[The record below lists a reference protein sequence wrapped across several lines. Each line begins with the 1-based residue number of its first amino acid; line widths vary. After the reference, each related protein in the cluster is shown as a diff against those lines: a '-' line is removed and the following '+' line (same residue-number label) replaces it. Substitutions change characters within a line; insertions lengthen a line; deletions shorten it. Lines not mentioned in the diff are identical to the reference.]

1 MDFVRTN
8 NIQLLKETEGDRRSS
23 EGRVGLRC
31 YSMTIKENDNKEDTN
46 KEDDD
51 KDDKDVHQFN
61 NKRRRYVKVSSLC
74 Q

>member
-1 MDFVRTN
+1 
-8 NIQLLKETEGDRRSS
+8 
-23 EGRVGLRC
+23 
-31 YSMTIKENDNKEDTN
+31 MTKKKDDNKEDTN

-51 KDDKDVHQFN
+51 KDDTDVHQCN